1 MRSWRSLQPGVW
13 GGRLGSVGTGTGETP
28 NGVLARLAALRQH
41 RRGEQRSPHKP
52 LLVLLALGRLT
63 ATGTSELPWS
73 EAEPALAALIA
84 EFGPPSRTG
93 RAQSAAYPFT
103 RLRADGVW
111 VLDQDVPMDLVGP
124 LAARHVSGRFEASVE
139 AELRASP
146 ELVRSAARDLV
157 LSNFPDT
164 VAPDVL
170 EAVGLDAEV
179 VLNAVEALPGAAVV
193 PAARRRDPAWRPA
206 VLQAWDRQCAFC
218 GYDGQLAA
226 ASVGIDAAHVRW
238 FAFDGPDALDNGLAL
253 CVLHHKL
260 FDLGVLGLDHGLR
273 VLVSAVFTARTEA
286 GRAVYALHGRKL
298 TPRPGTVVPADEHV
312 SWHAREV
319 FKGEPLRA

>member
-1 MRSWRSLQPGVW
+1 VGVEP
-13 GGRLGSVGTGTGETP
+13 SKSP
-28 NGVLARLAALRQH
+28 SGVLARLAALRQH
-41 RRGEQRSPHKP
+41 HRGEQRSPHKP

-63 ATGTSELPWS
+63 ATGTSQLPWS
-73 EAEPALAALIA
+73 EAESALAGLIA
-84 EFGPPSRTG
+84 EFGPPSRTS

-124 LAARHVSGRFEASVE
+124 LAAGHVSGRFEASVE
-139 AELRASP
+139 AELRANP
-146 ELVRSAARDLV
+146 GLARDLV

-170 EAVGLDAEV
+170 EAVGLDPAV
-179 VLNAVEALPGAAVV
+179 VLNAVDMLPGAAVV
-193 PAARRRDPAWRPA
+193 PARRRDPAWRSE
-206 VLQAWDRQCAFC
+206 VLLAWDRQCAFC

-226 ASVGIDAAHVRW
+226 ASVGMDAAHVRW

-260 FDLGVLGLDHGLR
+260 FDLGVLGLDRRLQ
-273 VLVSAVFTARTEA
+273 VLVSAVFTARSEA

-298 TPRPGTVVPADEHV
+298 TPRPGTVVPAEAHI

-319 FKGEPLRA
+319 FKGEPLRV